1 MDAMLLMNEEL
12 SGFDTA
18 RDIDFFQH
26 AVISRESDSAYER
39 VSHRAEIN
47 KDYLD
52 GNGCE

>member
-1 MDAMLLMNEEL
+1 MMKEEL

-26 AVISRESDSAYER
+26 AVIFRASESEFER
-39 VSHRAEIN
+39 VSHRAETN

>member
-1 MDAMLLMNEEL
+1 MMNEES
-12 SGFDTA
+12 SGFTL
-18 RDIDFFQH
+18 RETLTFFQH
-26 AVISRESDSAYER
+26 AVVSRASESEFER